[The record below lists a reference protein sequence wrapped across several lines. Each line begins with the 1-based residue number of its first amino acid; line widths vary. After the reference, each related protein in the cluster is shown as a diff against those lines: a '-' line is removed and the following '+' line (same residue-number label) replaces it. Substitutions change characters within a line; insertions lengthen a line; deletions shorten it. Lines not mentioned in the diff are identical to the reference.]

1 MSILIKTV
9 RISGFRGL
17 ENIEVHLDKTTV
29 LTGMNNSGKTSF
41 LKALQLSLGSKQ
53 FISHDDFYINKS
65 IISEKII
72 IDMLI
77 VPITE
82 DGKYLEEFTEEFEIL
97 FTTDRIRN
105 GVDGQAFVPLRTVIK
120 FDIMKNSY
128 NIQQYILQD
137 WPEFEGGDGVKWF
150 ETEDGKRTIFHFD
163 EMPFYYMD
171 AKRDILEDTRLK
183 NSYLG
188 RMLSKIEYSPSD
200 LRDIEEQIKAL
211 NEKAVS
217 SNDILANIKSSLTE
231 LNTAMDSRGD
241 GIEITPF
248 TKKIRD
254 LNKGLTIY
262 YTDKA
267 DSFSMEY
274 HGMGTRSWSSL
285 LTLKSFIT
293 LLSNNAKKEESVFY
307 PVLAIEEPEAHL
319 HPNAQKKLFRQMD
332 AIVGQKVIST
342 HSPYISA
349 TADIKQLRNFYKDK
363 TVTCGRLLEDG
374 LDHEDVRKIKRQ
386 VIHTRGEIFF
396 SKLIIFFEGETEEQ
410 ALPILAEKYFGMTP
424 VELAVDFVGVGGCNS
439 YLPFVRFAEA
449 FNIPWLIFSDA
460 ENTPE
465 KQIKASVKDQFSKCG
480 SKKSEA
486 ECIIFLDDGNCLEQ
500 QFLDDGYSDEIKNA
514 IISVTKYENEKH
526 KSAKVKEI
534 YNYGNEELYKVI
546 TGNKTKY
553 GPAIA
558 EQILNSTKSL
568 PPKIIDLFDRVS
580 EILQLNKV

>member
-1 MSILIKTV
+1 
-9 RISGFRGL
+9 
-17 ENIEVHLDKTTV
+17 
-29 LTGMNNSGKTSF
+29 
-41 LKALQLSLGSKQ
+41 
-53 FISHDDFYINKS
+53 
-65 IISEKII
+65 
-72 IDMLI
+72 
-77 VPITE
+77 
-82 DGKYLEEFTEEFEIL
+82 
-97 FTTDRIRN
+97 
-105 GVDGQAFVPLRTVIK
+105 
-120 FDIMKNSY
+120 
-128 NIQQYILQD
+128 
-137 WPEFEGGDGVKWF
+137 
-150 ETEDGKRTIFHFD
+150 
-163 EMPFYYMD
+163 
-171 AKRDILEDTRLK
+171 
-183 NSYLG
+183 
-188 RMLSKIEYSPSD
+188 
-200 LRDIEEQIKAL
+200 
-211 NEKAVS
+211 
-217 SNDILANIKSSLTE
+217 
-231 LNTAMDSRGD
+231 
-241 GIEITPF
+241 
-248 TKKIRD
+248 
-254 LNKGLTIY
+254 
-262 YTDKA
+262 
-267 DSFSMEY
+267 
-274 HGMGTRSWSSL
+274 
-285 LTLKSFIT
+285 
-293 LLSNNAKKEESVFY
+293 
-307 PVLAIEEPEAHL
+307 VLAIEEPEAHL